1 MVIFSGK
8 CYKLFQ
14 SSVDVVFKLWK
25 SFFDFLWN
33 LPCLCISIVKR
44 FMIYLELNGIYHIY
58 NHANGDENLFRN
70 NQNYLYFLKRY
81 AHFIHPI
88 AKTYAYC
95 LMPNHFHV
103 LVKIRSKE
111 EIVATLPKFET
122 LEKLT
127 ELEELTFD
135 KFISKQFSNLFS
147 SYTQSFNKVFK
158 RKGSLFI
165 KNFKRKP
172 IKSNSYFISTLQYIH
187 RNPVHHGFCTNIE
200 DWNWSS
206 YHSLIS
212 QKSTLLEK
220 KEIMDWFGTKEY
232 FAEAHK
238 LPDKNYVELSHDD
251 FY

>member
-1 MVIFSGK
+1 MENATNFSKVLNFGK
-8 CYKLFQ
+8 VQLRKISNLFQ

-111 EIVATLPKFET
+111 EIVATLP
-122 LEKLT
+122 
-127 ELEELTFD
+127 
-135 KFISKQFSNLFS
+135 
-147 SYTQSFNKVFK
+147 
-158 RKGSLFI
+158 
-165 KNFKRKP
+165 NFKRKP
-172 IKSNSYFISTLQYIH
+172 IKSDSYFISTLQYIH

-220 KEIMDWFGTKEY
+220 KEILDWFGTKEY

-238 LPDKNYVELSHDD
+238 LPDKNYVELSQDD